1 MSFVNNVK
9 TRSAEFIAVGLSFA
23 EMLVGIFSETLSF
36 AALGIFSALLSL
48 GFFEK
53 GKRNGRKT
61 VVFLVSVVFFAYI
74 AVVSFFEMNETVGY
88 YFSAPQFWIFPVI
101 AFLFILRLGFEKNFR
116 EGENGGIFISGIT
129 VFLYVLTFV
138 CVVLSVFAEYYVE
151 PVWAVGLS
159 VGGVYLLLKNFNW
172 GKK

>member
-36 AALGIFSALLSL
+36 TALGIFSALLSL

-53 GKRNGRKT
+53 RKRSGRKT

-101 AFLFILRLGFEKNFR
+101 AFL
-116 EGENGGIFISGIT
+116 
-129 VFLYVLTFV
+129 
-138 CVVLSVFAEYYVE
+138 
-151 PVWAVGLS
+151 
-159 VGGVYLLLKNFNW
+159 
-172 GKK
+172 